1 MMRPV
6 LRERMVEV
14 APGRRL
20 HLAGLE
26 PEGAAPRAPFVL
38 YDAGAFGIYAD
49 GAHVVRALAARGA
62 RAWAYS
68 RAGLGDSD
76 DLPGGV
82 VPDPYWHANDM
93 LRLLDRLAPR
103 GPVVLIG
110 HSMSGLRLH
119 ALAEIADREL
129 AGLVLV
135 DAVTPRWIV
144 SRSQRAGTRF
154 FGNALALAEGAVPLA
169 RGLALIYPNGM
180 RLAGKEREDKLRSVA
195 SPRHLRTTR
204 AELSAV
210 SGRGLGARLSAGHG
224 VPMIFMPAGMVARGT
239 AALAEEG
246 RSNGAPVEIVDMSS
260 WGHASILSPEPA
272 EAIAEAALR
281 LLRSAASAG
290 A

>member
-1 MMRPV
+1 MTRPV
-6 LRERMVEV
+6 LQERRVAV

-26 PEGAAPRAPFVL
+26 PQDAAPDAPFVL

-82 VPDPYWHANDM
+82 VPDPYWHAGDM
-93 LRLLDRLAPR
+93 LRLLERLSPR
-103 GPVVLIG
+103 GPLVLVG
-110 HSMSGLRLH
+110 HSMAGLRLH
-119 ALAEIADREL
+119 ALAEIAGIEL

-135 DAVTPRWIV
+135 DAVTPSWIV
-144 SRSQRAGTRF
+144 SRTQRAGTRF
-154 FGNALALAEGAVPLA
+154 FGSALALAEGAVPLA
-169 RGLALIYPNGM
+169 RGLAPVYPNGM
-180 RLAGKEREDKLRSVA
+180 RLTGKEREDKLRSVA

-210 SGRGLGARLSAGHG
+210 GGRGLRSRLAARHG

-246 RSNGAPVEIVDMSS
+246 RSNGSRVEIIDMSG

-281 LLRSAASAG
+281 LARSAASAG